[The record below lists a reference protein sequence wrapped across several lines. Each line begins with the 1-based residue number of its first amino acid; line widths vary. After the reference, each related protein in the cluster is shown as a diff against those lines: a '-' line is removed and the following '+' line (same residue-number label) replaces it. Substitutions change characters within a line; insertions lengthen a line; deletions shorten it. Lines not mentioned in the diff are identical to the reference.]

1 MQESQ
6 SRSQVH
12 NLSKF
17 PCPLYIFFSTD
28 FDTSIKDVFTRRQS
42 IFLYS
47 SLQLFQKNCNW
58 SRCQISANQIC
69 EFNSSQSL

>member
-1 MQESQ
+1 MQESG

-28 FDTSIKDVFTRRQS
+28 FDTSMKDIFTRRKQS

-47 SLQLFQKNCNW
+47 SLQLFQK
-58 SRCQISANQIC
+58 QM
-69 EFNSSQSL
+69 